1 MFRMEQTASLMVDNR
16 ANTNIEHVQDGADG
30 VPDGGQWGG
39 DHGDGPRPAQAAQRQ
54 QRTLYW

>member
-1 MFRMEQTASLMVDNR
+1 MEQTASLMVDNR